1 MFTGV
6 LSVARGVG
14 VGPFSRRG
22 PLPENLRSFLAGEN
36 SGDVLD
42 RSADVVREERD
53 RTDHGERDHG
63 EDHAVLRHRLPLLA
77 IAERV
82 SGGLHE
88 GEELQHLCHLLS
100 LIDAHAVAREI
111 PEGKIG
117 WSMERWCR
125 TSRSI
130 LRAMR
135 LVTPGM
141 PPKCSG
147 RGRAAYGSVAAFIVS
162 IGPPAHPS
170 YRGSPTQLPCL
181 GEGEQEAAPIV
192 LPSPYGPRMQTPR
205 SAPTWRPTGARRT
218 GAKGNAT
225 TEVLDQAVPPAP
237 SPDLARQDDPHR
249 DRSGPG
255 LGRLGRA
262 EARVAARGAAQV
274 QAPLRPDAVLQ
285 RDLLRR
291 ARALRGRGEHVAL
304 GTRDRRVESRGRD
317 GRLWA

>member
-14 VGPFSRRG
+14 VGPFSRRS
-22 PLPENLRSFLAGEN
+22 PLPEKLRCFLAGEN

-100 LIDAHAVAREI
+100 LIDAHAVARGI

-135 LVTPGM
+135 LVTAGETSESVSAWPRRLWLS
-141 PPKCSG
+141 C
-147 RGRAAYGSVAAFIVS
+147 RLHRFDRAA
-162 IGPPAHPS
+162 GPS
-170 YRGSPTQLPCL
+170 L
-181 GEGEQEAAPIV
+181 E
-192 LPSPYGPRMQTPR
+192 
-205 SAPTWRPTGARRT
+205 
-218 GAKGNAT
+218 
-225 TEVLDQAVPPAP
+225 
-237 SPDLARQDDPHR
+237 
-249 DRSGPG
+249 
-255 LGRLGRA
+255 
-262 EARVAARGAAQV
+262 
-274 QAPLRPDAVLQ
+274 
-285 RDLLRR
+285 
-291 ARALRGRGEHVAL
+291 
-304 GTRDRRVESRGRD
+304 
-317 GRLWA
+317 